1 MIPINFTTMK
11 GSKDMSNQDIA
22 KNMIDQLPEDKVVFI
37 INILENIGEFSG
49 LDVRPEYV
57 PNADTL
63 EAFTELDTGG
73 GHTFKGSTNDFFAEL
88 LED

>member
-1 MIPINFTTMK
+1 MK
-11 GSKDMSNQDIA
+11 GSNEMSNQDIA
-22 KNMIDQLPEDKVVFI
+22 KSMIDQLPEDKVVFI

-49 LDVRPEYV
+49 LDVRPEYT

-73 GHTFKGSTNDFFAEL
+73 GHTFKGPTSDFFAEL